1 MYECFTCMY
10 AYVPCVC
17 STPKGQKSSPKL
29 ELQQLW
35 ATMKMLWAESRSS
48 TRTTSALSHWD
59 ISSAQLSYSWN
70 SPVMAL
76 CPSASSLSV
85 LFRYCLPDR
94 CPHRSC
100 PCSRPSSVHQ
110 FLWLPPLPPIL
121 DLFSSLSLQLQ
132 RFTSHSHMKCS
143 VFRLAS
149 IPRTW
154 FPLIFPNW
162 AVI

>member
-1 MYECFTCMY
+1 MNVLPACMHMYHV
-10 AYVPCVC
+10 YVVP
-17 STPKGQKSSPKL
+17 PKDRRVLLEL

-35 ATMKMLWAESRSS
+35 TTMKMLWAESRSS
-48 TRTTSALSHWD
+48 TRTTSALSTETSLQPNFL
-59 ISSAQLSYSWN
+59 ILGTPLS
-70 SPVMAL
+70 MAP

-100 PCSRPSSVHQ
+100 PCSKPSSVHQ

-132 RFTSHSHMKCS
+132 HFTSRSHIKCS